1 MLESEIIGV
10 NVNVGHLVIAVF
22 GLALTITWALARVT
36 TLKPAMLTIFAVPV
50 T

>member
-10 NVNVGHLVIAVF
+10 NVNVGHLVIAVL
-22 GLALTITWALARVT
+22 GLALTTTWVFARVT
-36 TLKPAMLTIFAVPV
+36 TLKPAMLTIVAVPV

>member
-10 NVNVGHLVIAVF
+10 NVNVGYLVIAVL

-36 TLKPAMLTIFAVPV
+36 ALKPAMLTIVAVPV